1 MKIINGTVYSKGNPT
16 LNFGY
21 YDPRTKAPYISVQ
34 GASQYL
40 ISHLSSIPIGF
51 TICVNE
57 DNKPVEYW
65 WDGIAFVLK
74 VNGVTSEELQQAI
87 NDIPQPESISIKN
100 FTVYYQGN
108 NPPLA
113 STIEATYSFSTDI
126 LVITTNEI
134 TQNKPNGTNVY
145 YYKGTILSNSNSIIW
160 EGPFREITDQE
171 LVAQMS
177 VSSTYPLQ
185 IYKVASTQPETPTG
199 ITFTYS
205 NGIVTYTQLNGWSET
220 IPQTTGGKVYV
231 SYNNLILI
239 QNTPQDTPAYN
250 GNCTGWTTPVEYIN
264 LDVILGDV
272 ISYNEQ
278 QYQAQRQQ
286 AISDLES
293 WISGLGNRITNANNT
308 LHDIEVL
315 QQQIDNGTLDVSGI
329 NSSINDLSRTLA
341 TTGWAQYYEYYLK
354 IKDSSPDAY
363 IKYSN
368 NAYDVSPDTDLV
380 IYEATQ
386 LINGQYYVRRAY
398 VGNTDLNISSIFDA
412 EFTFTDNN
420 INQTVIFERVDDNA
434 SGSFLYSKQVQ
445 DALNGQFITTTALS
459 GYNSFEEAVQTIA
472 YNKIESAVT
481 SITQDNIK
489 SAVLNIASDAITSTV
504 GELTA
509 DQQVNLSKIL
519 QNPNGITLSAM
530 GGSYTLNWTNAKFYI
545 IRNLNSQITFSAQV
559 EQDNFYNTLKNDSN
573 ISLLNTQFRVV
584 PYVHNNKL
592 QYGQFV
598 YREYVDG
605 SPTDYYLS
613 YDNHNF
619 AKYYNNGDGY
629 MIVVK
634 TSYSVNSS
642 SSVQSSLINLMKN
655 NIRLSVTDGSNG
667 ASFELGL
674 TDANGNSYANIDAQV
689 INITG
694 QVLANAIAAK
704 DLNIKNV
711 TYLKGDGSA
720 SFGKASTYFDEL
732 GNGYTAGG
740 KISWG
745 NSRLIIYSSN
755 AKTNP
760 VLTIQTTV
768 NNGVVSSTTKTLDI
782 NGTSK
787 TYTLSKDGNGFYL
800 YREDSGTTYYAYYTS
815 NKWNEDTSASNKY
828 LFCTYYAG
836 TTLSVEGLITATGG
850 QIGGWTIANN
860 ALVTTY
866 GNYNF
871 TIYPG
876 DTNSMGYMRV
886 TNNNTSQWQLNA
898 DGTASFSQGAIT
910 FGTNTWA
917 IGTPNNAN
925 AQISYSNGQI
935 TIGSNV
941 VIAGGVTA
949 NKINISKVVNNNTI
963 SDYAGIEGP
972 TANNNKVIWSGDT
985 RSGNPSFYVTDE
997 GEIFGSKGTLSVINN
1012 NHITDLHEE
1021 SFNPS
1026 SGVYSNFDGFT
1037 RYIMNNNSDAQ
1048 SAVNKLT
1055 NFNQNKQVYTLDPA
1069 TFYNEKV
1076 YIFNPSKVG
1085 DVVYLPQGGNTSEY
1099 VIVLPFGYAGDG
1111 GPSDSYYCSIPY
1123 EDLVQ
1128 CVGRRITLINLDDS
1142 YNIIFVSPNNYV
1154 HRSQIVTS
1162 PDRQLVST
1170 IGTSLITSNP
1180 QLTQSDVE
1188 IQHDVTYEYTKAS
1201 NQSGTSGFFYIEIK
1215 YSEYNGL
1222 PYIYTELTSSN
1233 NPTMVN
1239 PTSNQIAV
1247 MQ

>member
-21 YDPRTKAPYISVQ
+21 YDPGTKAPYISVQ

-65 WDGIAFVLK
+65 WDGTAFILK
-74 VNGVTSEELQQAI
+74 INGVTSEELQQAI

-113 STIEATYSFSTDI
+113 STIEATYSFSTDT

-185 IYKVASTQPETPTG
+185 IYKIASTQPETPTG
-199 ITFTYS
+199 ITFIYS
-205 NGIVTYTQLNGWSET
+205 NDVVTYTQLNGWSET

-231 SYNNLILI
+231 SYNNLILT
-239 QNTPQDTPAYN
+239 QSTPQDTPVYN

-329 NSSINDLSRTLA
+329 NSSINDLSRILA

-354 IKDSSPDAY
+354 IKDSSPDTY

-368 NAYDVSPDTDLV
+368 NAYGISPDTDLV

-386 LINGQYYVRRAY
+386 LVNGQYYVRRAY
-398 VGNTDLNISSIFDA
+398 IGNTDLNISDIFDA

-420 INQTVIFERVDDNA
+420 INQTVVFERVDNNA

-445 DALNGQFITTTALS
+445 DALNGQFITTAALS

-504 GELTA
+504 GELTV

-545 IRNLNSQITFSAQV
+545 IRNLNSQITFIAQE

-584 PYVHNNKL
+584 PHIHNNKL

-619 AKYYNNGDGY
+619 AKYYNGGDGY

-634 TSYSVNSS
+634 TSYSVNSN

-694 QVLANAIAAK
+694 QVLASAIATES
-704 DLNIKNV
+704 LNVNNA
-711 TYLKGDGSA
+711 TYLLSDGSA
-720 SFGKASTYFDEL
+720 AFGKYSTYFDQT
-732 GNGYTAGG
+732 GDGYLAGG

-745 NSRLIIYSSN
+745 SRRLYVYSNSNKTTLLLTFSILDLSN
-755 AKTNP
+755 LN
-760 VLTIQTTV
+760 TV
-768 NNGVVSSTTKTLDI
+768 TLDI
-782 NGTSK
+782 NGTQK
-787 TYTLSKDGNGFYL
+787 TFKL
-800 YREDSGTTYYAYYTS
+800 YKSGTRWGLRNVDDSSEYAYY
-815 NKWNEDTSASNKY
+815 NDTSKKWLTSTQTWLN
-828 LFCTYYAG
+828 TIYYDGAG
-836 TTLSVEGLITATGG
+836 LSVEGLIVATGG

-860 ALVTTY
+860 ALTTNY
-866 GNYNF
+866 NNYNF

-910 FGTNTWA
+910 FGTNTWV

-949 NKINISKVVNNNTI
+949 NKINISKVVNNSTI

-985 RSGNPSFYVTDE
+985 RNGNPSFYVTDE

-1012 NHITDLHEE
+1012 NNVVDYSGETSLNDLKGFERVTNNGRGGDGSILGYLLIPSELGNVLYLPNTNNSTNIILPFKEYVTGSGWDQYLTDDELYASVGRTIMIIPPSNNNYSFSGEAIYEE
-1021 SFNPS
+1021 QSVNGNIESDPLQ
-1026 SGVYSNFDGFT
+1026 FDGDNFLLPT
-1037 RYIMNNNSDAQ
+1037 KLVKSNSLVF
-1048 SAVNKLT
+1048 S
-1055 NFNQNKQVYTLDPA
+1055 NQNTGIICL
-1069 TFYNEKV
+1069 
-1076 YIFNPSKVG
+1076 YIG
-1085 DVVYLPQGGNTSEY
+1085 L
-1099 VIVLPFGYAGDG
+1099 GY
-1111 GPSDSYYCSIPY
+1111 
-1123 EDLVQ
+1123 
-1128 CVGRRITLINLDDS
+1128 
-1142 YNIIFVSPNNYV
+1142 
-1154 HRSQIVTS
+1154 
-1162 PDRQLVST
+1162 
-1170 IGTSLITSNP
+1170 
-1180 QLTQSDVE
+1180 
-1188 IQHDVTYEYTKAS
+1188 K
-1201 NQSGTSGFFYIEIK
+1201 
-1215 YSEYNGL
+1215 NGHQ
-1222 PYIYTELTSSN
+1222 YIYSRVQIGRSHSS
-1233 NPTMVN
+1233 
-1239 PTSNQIAV
+1239 
-1247 MQ
+1247 